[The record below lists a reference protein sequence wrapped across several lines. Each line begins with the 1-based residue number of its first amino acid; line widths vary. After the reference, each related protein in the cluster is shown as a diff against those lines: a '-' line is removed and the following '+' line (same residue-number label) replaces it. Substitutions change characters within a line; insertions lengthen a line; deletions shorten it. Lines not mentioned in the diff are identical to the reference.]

1 MGKLLKALTV
11 LILLLS
17 IGALVLGIFNFS
29 KREVLIGRTHSLET
43 KISQIALTIEDKEP
57 VFEGIS
63 APRVERDVDDV
74 SERQLATPSM
84 DNFWSSYNDNLE
96 VVGTPTMN
104 LGSEAAKQQLRT
116 YYLLDAEGKV
126 VKDFQG
132 RPRTDGEGTMEELLN
147 KVLDNA
153 KNQLSRLN
161 STRVQLSTVR
171 EELERVIVL
180 LNEQKQLR
188 RGNLRTI
195 SDLEKKIAE
204 LEVEIGR
211 LTAEI
216 RRLERE
222 KMELEDV
229 VTSRD
234 QTIAQKDEEIVSQ
247 SVEIERLN
255 NIIAKI
261 GSPNKPGG
269 SGSVSVG
276 TGGEVALTPGNKG
289 TVISAN
295 PEWAYVIIKLTPEAV
310 AEIASGEQFNPIEL
324 HVYRAAPEGSKIV
337 TRLRLKNPPNADG
350 IAIADNVYGWEQT
363 PVQAGDDVV
372 Y

>member
-11 LILLLS
+11 FILLLS
-17 IGALVLGIFNFS
+17 IGALVLGTFNFS

-43 KISQIALTIEDKEP
+43 KISQIALTLEEKEP
-57 VFEGIS
+57 VFEGVV
-63 APRVERDVDDV
+63 APRVELDIDEV
-74 SERQLATPSM
+74 SARQLMTPSTG
-84 DNFWSSYNDNLE
+84 NFWTSYNDNLE
-96 VVGTPTMN
+96 VVGTPRMN
-104 LGSEAAKQQLRT
+104 LGGEAAKQQLRT

-147 KVLDNA
+147 KVLENA
-153 KNQLSRLN
+153 ENQLARLN
-161 STRVQLSTVR
+161 ATRVQLVKVR
-171 EELERVIVL
+171 EELEKVIGL

-195 SDLEKKIAE
+195 SELEKKIGE
-204 LEVEIGR
+204 LE
-211 LTAEI
+211 AEI
-216 RRLERE
+216 LSLNSDIKRLERE

-229 VTSRD
+229 VKSRD
-234 QTIAQKDEEIVSQ
+234 QTIAQKDEEIVSL
-247 SVEIERLN
+247 SVEVERLN
-255 NIIAKI
+255 NIIAKM
-261 GSPNKPGG
+261 GPADGTGG
-269 SGSVSVG
+269 ARLSSGE
-276 TGGEVALTPGNKG
+276 GGEVALTPGTKG
-289 TVISAN
+289 EVISVN

-310 AEIASGEQFNPIEL
+310 AEITASEQFTPIEL
-324 HVYRAAPEGSKIV
+324 HVYRDSPEGSKIV
-337 TRLRLKNPPNADG
+337 TRLRLKNPPTADG